1 MKTLNLMR
9 ILEKIGLAVLI
20 IGCLGF
26 IVPGLEATTIKVNCD
41 TGETVQS
48 ALDRLNGPATIK
60 VKGTCYENIV
70 ISKDDVTIQGGVFVG
85 TDPNQNTIRL
95 FGARRVLI
103 TKVTV
108 RGDKDG
114 IVAEQGGSLT
124 VESSRIQNNAKNGIV
139 ANFGALVIVNECT
152 IADNTG
158 DGILASANS
167 SLQLTSSRISDN
179 GGAGV
184 NVYEGSSAGIGVD
197 FQGESKP
204 NIIQNNGI
212 NGIKV
217 FQASRAWIANNTI
230 QNNAAYG
237 VFVFGSSTRI
247 TNNIIKFNLCG
258 ISINHGGSARIG
270 MTNDG
275 AADIGNSIESN
286 QNEGIEISNGA
297 VAQMMN
303 NTIRENGLVTKKA
316 GIAIS
321 RATGHLRGD
330 NTIEGNGTHGVQL
343 TQGALFQGGPTPGPD
358 LIRYNHA
365 SGIFAW
371 NASSLEILNAMV
383 TNNSEDGIVLSLRS
397 TMRIYGSTVSNNRYG
412 IGVYDGSAAA
422 FYHPTGLAPVIIT
435 SHSIGINCNGN
446 EDSITG
452 DVSGVTGN
460 VVNVSSTCS
469 GF

>member
-1 MKTLNLMR
+1 MSGGNMK
-9 ILEKIGLAVLI
+9 ILKIIKKMSLALLV
-20 IGCLGF
+20 IGCFAF
-26 IVPGLEATTIKVNCD
+26 IVPQVKALTIKVKCD
-41 TGETVQS
+41 KGQSVQS
-48 ALDRLNGPATIK
+48 ALDSLTGPATIE
-60 VKGTCYENIV
+60 VTGTCFENVV
-70 ISKDDVTIQGGVFVG
+70 IIKDDVTLQGGVFVG
-85 TDPNQNTIRL
+85 TDPFRL

-103 TKVTV
+103 SKVTV
-108 RGDKDG
+108 QGDKDG

-124 VESSRIQNNAKNGIV
+124 IKNSIIQHNEKNGIV
-139 ANFGALVIVNECT
+139 ANFGALVIVDECT
-152 IADNTG
+152 IADNAG

-167 SLQLTSSRISDN
+167 FLQLTSSRITDN

-184 NVYEGSSAGIGVD
+184 NVYEGSSAGIGVN

-204 NIIQNNGI
+204 NIIQNNGV
-212 NGIKV
+212 NGVKV
-217 FQASRAWIANNTI
+217 FQASRALIANNTI
-230 QNNAAYG
+230 QNNAGYG

-247 TNNIIKFNLCG
+247 TNNIIKSNLGG
-258 ISINHGGSARIG
+258 ITINNGGSARIG

-286 QNEGIEISNGA
+286 QNEGIDISNGA

-303 NTIRENGLVTKKA
+303 NTIRENGLVTTKA
-316 GIAIS
+316 GIAIN

-330 NTIEGNGTHGVQL
+330 NIIEGNGSHGVQL
-343 TQGALFQGGPTPGPD
+343 TQGVLFQGGPTPGPD
-358 LIRYNHA
+358 RIRYNHA

-397 TMRIYGSTVSNNRYG
+397 TLRIYGSTLSNNRHG
-412 IGVYDGSAAA
+412 IAVYDGSAAA
-422 FYHPTGLAPVIIT
+422 FYYPTGLAPALIT
-435 SHSIGINCNGN
+435 SHSIGIDCNGN

-452 DVSGVTGN
+452 DLSGVTEN
-460 VVNVSSTCS
+460 IINVSSTCS